1 MKESLTNVERK
12 RQMVYAPVII
22 PTCNRIEHL
31 KKCINSLASNE
42 FAKFT
47 EIYISVDFP
56 PSEKY
61 EKGYNEVIN
70 YLKGGIGGFKE
81 IFVYIQEK
89 NLGPSENA
97 NFLANQIKSYDRWIF
112 TEDDNEFSSNF
123 LEYMDICLQEFEED
137 ESILTVCGFPEGEK
151 ITTSI
156 GTAYKSSYFQPY
168 GYGTWRR
175 KWKQYEEE
183 KEKVILDKNK
193 GKMKFQREMYCKNP
207 WLFRVYVNDILYR
220 RRNIFW
226 NEDGKLKSVDG
237 VIQLYIAYS
246 NKYSIFPIKP
256 KARTWGN
263 DGSGYTMEKNE
274 EIDPLKEWIL
284 DDDKRFELNL
294 INCES
299 NRAKTPQRG
308 LSAKKYNVKLWI
320 KYIYCRMFKRGT
332 KSWV

>member
-1 MKESLTNVERK
+1 
-12 RQMVYAPVII
+12 
-22 PTCNRIEHL
+22 
-31 KKCINSLASNE
+31 
-42 FAKFT
+42 
-47 EIYISVDFP
+47 
-56 PSEKY
+56 
-61 EKGYNEVIN
+61 
-70 YLKGGIGGFKE
+70 
-81 IFVYIQEK
+81 
-89 NLGPSENA
+89 
-97 NFLANQIKSYDRWIF
+97 
-112 TEDDNEFSSNF
+112 
-123 LEYMDICLQEFEED
+123 
-137 ESILTVCGFPEGEK
+137 
-151 ITTSI
+151 
-156 GTAYKSSYFQPY
+156 
-168 GYGTWRR
+168 
-175 KWKQYEEE
+175 
-183 KEKVILDKNK
+183 
-193 GKMKFQREMYCKNP
+193 MKFQREMYCKNP